1 MSNETW
7 GLVNSTVRFY
17 KGNIMTNNIYET
29 PNSNL
34 NEIKEESQKVSLS
47 QSSGKKKIFV
57 GVPVSLICG
66 FLAFLGVL
74 PGITKMLSIVLA
86 GYAIVGIIEVI
97 GGNALALS
105 AKKWDMMPS
114 WKKFIIS
121 ITVILIAVVGFIAV
135 LPIVAKFV

>member
-1 MSNETW
+1 
-7 GLVNSTVRFY
+7 
-17 KGNIMTNNIYET
+17 MTNNIYET
-29 PNSNL
+29 PNSKL
-34 NEIKEESQKVSLS
+34 NKTKEESQKAPLS

-66 FLAFLGVL
+66 FLAFIGVL

-114 WKKFIIS
+114 WKKLIIS
-121 ITVILIAVVGFIAV
+121 ITVVLIAVIGFIAV
-135 LPIVAKFV
+135 MPIVAKFF